1 MELFENGHAKTEVM
15 EMSEQDQKDQKDQ
28 QQQKQEGKQNPQLE
42 QNQKEKPMSVISKAL
57 VTGFIGGVL
66 WSFIGTVAYFFN
78 FSTVSAG
85 SFVIRSFVQN
95 EWSSRWLGELI
106 AILAVGLISLLIA
119 ILYFGLL
126 KNTKGLWPS
135 MAFGAA
141 LWFIVFF
148 LFQPVFSAVP
158 SLGDLDSDT
167 IVTSLCLFI
176 LYGAFI
182 GYSISYDYQQ
192 NNQPS

>member
-1 MELFENGHAKTEVM
+1 
-15 EMSEQDQKDQKDQ
+15 MSEQEQKDQEQ
-28 QQQKQEGKQNPQLE
+28 QNQEEKQNEEEKQNPELE
-42 QNQKEKPMSVISKAL
+42 QNQKEPPMSVISKSL
-57 VTGFIGGVL
+57 VTGFVGGVL
-66 WSFIGTVAYFFN
+66 WSFVGTIAYFFN
-78 FSTVSAG
+78 FSSVSAG

-95 EWSSRWLGELI
+95 EWSSNWLGELI
-106 AILAVGLISLLIA
+106 AILAVGLVSLLIA

-135 MAFGAA
+135 MAFGVV

-158 SLGDLDSDT
+158 QLGELDSDT

-176 LYGAFI
+176 LYGTFI